1 LAANPAL
8 CDTLRTVS
16 DQLATGT
23 QRRQFQASVVNA
35 LEIGAQRWAETTL
48 GWNRITVRKGQQ
60 EVAGHRPAIDQ
71 FQRRGRKPVEHRLP
85 ALHTDIRTHL
95 EPHVQQDPTFRTT
108 TLYRRVTAKAVRKE
122 LAALDGYT
130 DETLPSERTIGSLLN
145 HLGFLARKVFKSK
158 PAKKIKQTDAI
169 FEQMRKVN
177 AQADSSRGVLRLS
190 MDAKAAIKVG
200 PFSRG
205 GYNRLGT
212 CAADHDFKPT
222 CVLQLFGIF
231 LPRYHDSYFFFNES
245 RVTADLI
252 VDCLA
257 YAWPNLQDRYGP
269 TQKLV
274 LNLDNG
280 PENHS
285 RRTQFLKRIVDFAH
299 AEHIRTTLAYYP
311 PYHSKYNPIERVWGI
326 LKNYWCGELLDSREK
341 VLGLA
346 ESMTWRQRHPFV
358 TMLPGTYE
366 KGKKLHAS
374 EMAQYESRVKRLPTL
389 EPWFVDIGV

>member
-1 LAANPAL
+1 MAANPAL

-205 GYNRLGT
+205 GYNRLKT
-212 CAADHDFKPT
+212 CASDHDFKPE

-231 LPRYHDSYFFFNES
+231 LPRYHQSYFFFNES
-245 RVTADLI
+245 RVTADMI
-252 VDCLA
+252 VDCLE
-257 YAWPNLQDRYGP
+257 YAWPDLQERYGP
-269 TQKLV
+269 IHKLV
-274 LNLDNG
+274 INLDNG

-299 AEHIRTTLAYYP
+299 QESVPTALAYYP

-326 LKNYWCGELLDSREK
+326 LENHWNGELLDSREK
-341 VLGLA
+341 VLGFA
-346 ESMTWRQRHPFV
+346 ESMTWRYHHPSV

-366 KGKKLHAS
+366 KGKKLTAS
-374 EMAQYESRVKRLPTL
+374 EMAQYESMVQRLPKL
-389 EPWFVDIGV
+389 EPWFVDIEV